1 MRPWLRRLLRGY
13 SLVVF
18 ALLLLPLLI
27 VVPISFSSAR
37 YLQFPPPGWSLQ
49 WYKRYLYDPAWI
61 EATMVSLRVACG
73 STLLA
78 LILGTA
84 LAYSVVRGRYRGR
97 VVVERLGS
105 GPLIV
110 PHIVIAIAIYSL
122 FARMHLTGT
131 ETGLIL
137 AHTVLA
143 IPFVLA
149 VMSASLRTVDP
160 VLEQAAMSLGVSR
173 IGAIVRDPAAH
184 PPRHRVG
191 RHPGLPVVLRRG
203 GGGHLPQRHDQ
214 DAAQAD
220 VRQHH
225 ERDRPDH
232 RRHLGPADRPGGG
245 GAGAGGPVRR
255 QGGPALKRVCAGAR
269 FMVLSRP

>member
-173 IGAIVRDPAAH
+173 IGAIVR
-184 PPRHRVG
+184 VT
-191 RHPGLPVVLRRG
+191 LPLI
-203 GGGHLPQRHDQ
+203 
-214 DAAQAD
+214 
-220 VRQHH
+220 
-225 ERDRPDH
+225 
-232 RRHLGPADRPGGG
+232 RPGIVS
-245 GAGAGGPVRR
+245 AGILAFLSSFDEVVVAIFLSGTTKTLPKQMFDNIMNEIDPTIAAISVL
-255 QGGPALKRVCAGAR
+255 QIALVVVALALVAR
-269 FMVLSRP
+269 FGAKAVPR